1 MEDIIISM
9 KNVCKEFPG
18 VKALQNVS
26 LDIFRGEIHGLVGEN
41 GAGKSTFIKIIGGAY
56 SLTSGEMYMNDE
68 KLVFNAPLEAQKKG
82 ISVVHQ
88 ELKLVD
94 SLSVMENIY
103 LGRWPKTKTGT
114 VDWQR
119 LKDDAKKIIDAIGA
133 SLDPEELIGNLT
145 VAQMQIVEICK
156 VLSTNAQ
163 FIIMDEPSAVLT
175 PSEMDTLYSII
186 KKLKADGITILYISH
201 RLEEIFDLCDRVT
214 VLRDGMKIDTMKVS
228 EVSKADLIEKMVGH
242 ELGMEH
248 PKETVPIGET
258 VLSVRNL
265 CSGDFLKNISF
276 DLHKGE
282 ILGFAGL
289 VGAGRTE
296 VARALFG
303 ADKGATGE
311 IMLKGKPYTPS
322 NVPHAIKS
330 GIGLV
335 SEDRKREG
343 LVLNLSVKKNL
354 SLVNMKTILKNGII
368 SEQKEFEL
376 AEKYINELKIM
387 TPSDEQEVTY
397 LSGGNQQK
405 VVIGK
410 WLNTDSDVFMVDE
423 PTRGI
428 DIGAKKEIYS
438 IMTDLVKQ
446 GKAIL
451 MISSEMPELLGMCD
465 RIVVMHEGK
474 ITGCL
479 SREEAT
485 QEKLLE
491 LAIQ

>member
-1 MEDIIISM
+1 MEDIILSM

-18 VKALQNVS
+18 VKALQDVS
-26 LDIFRGEIHGLVGEN
+26 LDIIRGEIHGLVGEN
-41 GAGKSTFIKIIGGAY
+41 GAGKSTFIKIIGGSY
-56 SLTSGEMYMNDE
+56 SLSSGEMYLNGE
-68 KLVFNAPLEAQKKG
+68 QLSFSAPLEAQKKG

-94 SLSVMENIY
+94 SLTVMENIY
-103 LGRWPKTKTGT
+103 LGRWPKMKAG
-114 VDWQR
+114 VIDWEK
-119 LKDDAKKIIDAIGA
+119 LKEDAKKLIESIGTT
-133 SLDPEELIGNLT
+133 LDPEELVGNLT

-156 VLSTNAQ
+156 VLSTNAK

-186 KKLKADGITILYISH
+186 KKLKVDGITIMYISH

-214 VLRDGMKIDTMKVS
+214 VLRDGKKIDTLAVS
-228 EVSKADLIEKMVGH
+228 EVSKADLIKKMVGH

-248 PKETVPIGET
+248 PKEVVPIGEV
-258 VLSVRNL
+258 VLSVNNL
-265 CSGDFLKNISF
+265 CRGNVLKGISF
-276 DLHKGE
+276 ELHRGE

-296 VARALFG
+296 VARAIFG
-303 ADKGATGE
+303 ADKGVTGE
-311 IMLKGKPYTPS
+311 VTLKGQNYNPS
-322 NVPHAIKS
+322 TVPNAIKR
-330 GIGLV
+330 GIGLI

-343 LVLNLSVKKNL
+343 LVLNLSVQKNL
-354 SLVNMKTILKNGII
+354 SLVNMKTVLKCGFI
-368 SEQKEFEL
+368 SEQKEEEL
-376 AEKYINELKIM
+376 ADKYIRELKIM
-387 TPSDEQEVTY
+387 TPSAEQEVTY

-410 WLNTDSDVFMVDE
+410 WLNTNSEILMLDE

-428 DIGAKKEIYS
+428 DIGAKKEIYN

-465 RIVVMHEGK
+465 RIIVMHEGK

-479 SREEAT
+479 DRTEAT